1 MEEALL
7 GLSDYDKN
15 GAKYILHFD
24 LFYSEDELSKINKIE
39 LLPINPDSIKKITK
53 TIENKNE
60 KATEFGF

>member
-39 LLPINPDSIKKITK
+39 LFYQLIQIASKQSLKR
-53 TIENKNE
+53 
-60 KATEFGF
+60 